1 MRDNN
6 YVDVD
11 NNSCLHAYIISPV
24 RAGCTFILNVAGFVL
39 AVAGVVLAVAGVI
52 LAVVC
57 AFVLL
62 NLVYV
67 LMSSLFKC
75 IMVHLIGT
83 ALYNE
88 SFPVCTDTKYLGNN
102 CYTSTSTYCTYEQ

>member
-6 YVDVD
+6 YVDID
-11 NNSCLHAYIISPV
+11 RESCLHAYIISPV
-24 RAGCTFILNVAGFVL
+24 KEGCTFILNVAGVVL
-39 AVAGVVLAVAGVI
+39 AVAGVVLAVAGVV

-67 LMSSLFKC
+67 LMCSLFKC
-75 IMVHLIGT
+75 IMVYLIGA

-102 CYTSTSTYCTYEQ
+102 CYASMSTYCTYEQ